1 MRLVIATLLLLL
13 IARPGLANIAS
24 AQAAARAGEYP
35 AAYEACKEE
44 AEKGDAECQN
54 LLGILFQKGLGVS
67 ANPTEA
73 LRWFGL
79 AAAQKLPAAQDN
91 IGLAHLNGLGTQ
103 KSEREAARWF
113 TLAAAQGDPIGEH
126 RLALLLLFGKE
137 IENDP
142 SKAIELLKHGADR
155 GYVPAQLTLALAF
168 ESGRIRGRGPANAY
182 LWYLIADHR
191 TRDATQKRLAT
202 EGENRTIPYLS
213 GQEIVAAKTA
223 ADLWKPVGPGVEVA
237 VFGSPPAP
245 AAGTAPTETNP
256 TKPAATG
263 SGFIVS
269 RAGDIV
275 TNDHVIEGCRETKVV
290 RSGRRVPAQ
299 IVAKDPGSDVAIV
312 RLSEPVQDMAS
323 FREAQP
329 PRPAEPVLVVGYPLQ
344 GLLTSDASVTT
355 GIVSALA
362 GLHNDKKQLQ
372 ITAPVQPGN
381 SGGPLVDAA
390 GNVIGIVVGKLN
402 ALRLAQ
408 ATGQIPENVNFA
420 VNAELARA
428 LLDKSGVRYETKPP
442 SDPLPTPTVA
452 ERALKFTVM
461 IEFYR

>member
-1 MRLVIATLLLLL
+1 MRLVIAALLLLL
-13 IARPGLANIAS
+13 ISRPGLANITN
-24 AQAAARAGEYP
+24 AQAAAHAGEYP
-35 AAYEACKEE
+35 TAYEACKEE

-54 LLGILFQKGLGVS
+54 LLGILFQRGLGVS

-79 AAAQKLPAAQDN
+79 AAAQKMPAAEDN
-91 IGLAHLNGLGTQ
+91 IGLAHLNGLGTP
-103 KSEREAARWF
+103 KSEKEAARWF
-113 TLAAAQGDPIGEH
+113 GVAAAQGDPVGEH

-142 SKAIELLKHGADR
+142 SKAIDLLKHGADR

-168 ESGRIRGRGPANAY
+168 ESGRVRGGGPANAY
-182 LWYLIADHR
+182 IWYLVAERRAH
-191 TRDATQKRLAT
+191 DATQKRLAT

-223 ADLWKPVGPGVEVA
+223 ADFWKPVGPTMEAGP
-237 VFGSPPAP
+237 FGARPAP
-245 AAGTAPTETNP
+245 ASGGAPEANP
-256 TKPAATG
+256 TKPSATG
-263 SGFIVS
+263 SGFVVS

-275 TNDHVIEGCRETKVV
+275 TNDHVVGGCRETKVV
-290 RSGRRVPAQ
+290 RGGKRSAAQ
-299 IVAKDPGSDVAIV
+299 VVAKDPGSDVAIV
-312 RLSEPVQDMAS
+312 RLPEPVTELAS

-344 GLLTSDASVTT
+344 GLLSSDASVTT

-362 GLHNDKKQLQ
+362 GPHNDKKQLQ

-381 SGGPLVDAA
+381 SGGPLVDAS
-390 GNVIGIVVGKLN
+390 GNVIGVVVGKLN
-402 ALRLAQ
+402 ALKLAQ
-408 ATGQIPENVNFA
+408 ATGSLPENVNFA
-420 VNAELARA
+420 VNAEQARA
-428 LLDKSGVRYETKPP
+428 LLDKNSVKYEMKAAG
-442 SDPLPTPTVA
+442 DPVPTPTVA

-461 IEFYR
+461 IECYR